1 MEIRPILSA
10 LLRQKTGP
18 LLVAVQ
24 VALSLAILANAL
36 FIVNE
41 RIATAERPSGVAD
54 EANVGYLQVFP
65 LKKPSHNEIL
75 AWQDRD
81 LQAIRAIP
89 GVVAAGDTSQ
99 MPMSRSGSQS
109 SIRVVPDSQTETA
122 SPAIYVA
129 REDFVKTM
137 GLKIIEGRDL
147 TAQDMSIHDSE
158 TRKENEGFPK
168 NVIVTQ
174 ALAKLM
180 FPDAASYIG
189 KRFYFGLGSE
199 GMATIVGVIE
209 KLQSPGASAKPPG
222 EYSVIIPA
230 RVTYGF
236 WRYVVR
242 SQPGQLANVMR
253 EAQETVTKISPAP
266 VAVSTRTVTE
276 DRYNRYRNERA
287 MAWMLVAVSVL
298 LLLVTVSGIV
308 GMTMLRVA
316 QRRKQIGVRRALGA
330 RWVDIMRYFITENV
344 MITTGGIVAGLLLA
358 IGLNQFLMHELQLA
372 KLPFDYI
379 AWGALALW
387 VLGVAS
393 VYGPASRAAGTS
405 PAIATRTV

>member
-1 MEIRPILSA
+1 MEIRPIFSA

-36 FIVNE
+36 FIVNQ
-41 RIATAERPSGVAD
+41 RLATAERPSGIAD

-65 LKKPSHNEIL
+65 LKKPSHNDIL

-89 GVVAAGDTSQ
+89 GVVAAADTSQ
-99 MPMSRSGSQS
+99 MPMSRSGSSSSVRVDPGAQS
-109 SIRVVPDSQTETA
+109 EIAT
-122 SPAIYVA
+122 PAVYLGE
-129 REDFVKTM
+129 EDFVKTL
-137 GLKIIEGRDL
+137 GLKLVEGRDF
-147 TAQDMSIHDSE
+147 TAQDMSVHDAD
-158 TRKENEGFPK
+158 TRAENEGFPK
-168 NVIVTQ
+168 NVIVTL

-180 FPDAASYIG
+180 YPDATSYVG
-189 KRFYFGLGSE
+189 KRFYFGLGTD
-199 GMATIVGVIE
+199 GMSIIVGVVE
-209 KLQSPGASAKPPG
+209 RLQTTGASARPAG
-222 EYSVIIPA
+222 EYSVVIPT
-230 RVTYGF
+230 RVSYGF

-242 SQPGQLANVMR
+242 AQPGQLSRVLR
-253 EAQETVTKISPAP
+253 EAEDTVRKIAPTP
-266 VAVSTRTVTE
+266 VAVNTRTVAE

-287 MAWMLVAVSVL
+287 MAWMLIAVSVL

-308 GMTMLRVA
+308 GMTMLRVS

-330 RWVDIMRYFITENV
+330 RWADIMRYFITENL

-358 IGLNQFLMHELQLA
+358 VGLNQFLMHQLQLP
-372 KLPFDYI
+372 KLPLDYL
-379 AWGALALW
+379 AWGSLALW